1 MQTLELPLVGLLPLL
16 VLLAGVEAWL
26 GRRLGRGNFDW
37 RESAASL
44 AIALGKERWGSS
56 RQGSLGVR
64 FSGSGTIACSR
75 SRSITLGRPRC
86 SLSRV
91 SSATTGSTA

>member
-44 AIALGKERWGSS
+44 AIALGQRA
-56 RQGSLGVR
+56 LGLV
-64 FSGSGTIACSR
+64 
-75 SRSITLGRPRC
+75 
-86 SLSRV
+86 
-91 SSATTGSTA
+91 TAGLVCCPVIG